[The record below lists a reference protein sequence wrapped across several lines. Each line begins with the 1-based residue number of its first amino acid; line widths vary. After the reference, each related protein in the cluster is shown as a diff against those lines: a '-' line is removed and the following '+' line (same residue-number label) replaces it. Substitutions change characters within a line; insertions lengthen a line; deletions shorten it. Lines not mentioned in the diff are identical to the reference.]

1 MISAD
6 IRKRLH
12 ERGVAFVASPVSGNA
27 KVIKAGK
34 LSAVISGPE
43 AACKIALPLIEV
55 FAPSGVSYVG
65 DGELARVCKIAHN
78 VMLGVVI
85 ENLIEITLLA
95 NKMGVPRHAF
105 LAFMNNSVMGSMFTR
120 YKSPALVNLDWTTTF
135 TPELLRK
142 DLDLGLELGR
152 EYDVPMPV
160 TAATREVLQ
169 SHFGAATLQSNPE
182 EYLGKDFAA
191 LMETMALASGM
202 KLDERKQ
209 ERADG
214 TGRAEPTTSC
224 RQSAAHVGDCRM
236 IGPMIGAYI
245 CRRSGL
251 VGRGAP
257 TAANVAFI
265 RRRGSTPDL
274 ARRFDDQFQFL
285 RLIGL
290 AQRIAGDRRGK
301 AALRADRELRQIDV
315 TRGVVDAAAQ
325 IVVTLQ
331 RRRLAADEAEH
342 DALVLRHKPQRLEI
356 AGARRVVFEQEM
368 ADLGFLQIEFPRRSR
383 SRLRRDSCP

>member
-1 MISAD
+1 MATAHKLGWIGMGRMGYPMAERLLKAGYDVSIWNRTRSKAEPLSAKGGKVVD
-6 IRKRLH
+6 KPADLAGVDVLFSIVSTGKDLEQVYFGKDGVFAAGGKAPKIAVDCSTIAVEESAGIRKRLQ
-12 ERGVAFVASPVSGNA
+12 ERGTEFVAAPVSGNA

-34 LSAVISGPE
+34 LSAVMSGPE
-43 AACKIALPLIEV
+43 AACKTTMPMVEV
-55 FAPSGVSYVG
+55 FAPNGASYVG

-105 LAFMNNSVMGSMFTR
+105 LAFMSNSVMGSMFTR

-191 LMETMALASGM
+191 LMETMALAAGM
-202 KLDERKQ
+202 KLTSENKNVP
-209 ERADG
+209 
-214 TGRAEPTTSC
+214 TG
-224 RQSAAHVGDCRM
+224 
-236 IGPMIGAYI
+236 
-245 CRRSGL
+245 
-251 VGRGAP
+251 
-257 TAANVAFI
+257 
-265 RRRGSTPDL
+265 
-274 ARRFDDQFQFL
+274 
-285 RLIGL
+285 
-290 AQRIAGDRRGK
+290 
-301 AALRADRELRQIDV
+301 
-315 TRGVVDAAAQ
+315 
-325 IVVTLQ
+325 
-331 RRRLAADEAEH
+331 
-342 DALVLRHKPQRLEI
+342 LE
-356 AGARRVVFEQEM
+356 
-368 ADLGFLQIEFPRRSR
+368 S
-383 SRLRRDSCP
+383 